1 MSDGT
6 IALDIDDVVRTAAF
20 FGASVVL
27 VAVSKLVRDKLA
39 HRKGFAL
46 PQRVVEDNNV
56 AVGVEMG
63 GFVLAVILGL
73 LGGLVVQGT
82 EWWEQGRDLLLTWGI
97 VTGVLLANDQL
108 VSRWVLRGLDC
119 NGAVAHDGN
128 LAVAIVRASANIG
141 TALVLQGSLGNDS
154 PMLERI
160 IWVLIGQVA
169 LVGLSLAYQVL
180 TRYDDVAEVRHRN
193 VAAALPM
200 AGVLIAV
207 GIVVQSVL
215 QGTSAGWT
223 DDLLSLVLDLAVSA
237 LLVVVLR
244 WGGERLFLPGASYH
258 EEIVRDKNTGVGFIE
273 AVTYVAAALMVAYFL
288 N

>member
-1 MSDGT
+1 SDGT